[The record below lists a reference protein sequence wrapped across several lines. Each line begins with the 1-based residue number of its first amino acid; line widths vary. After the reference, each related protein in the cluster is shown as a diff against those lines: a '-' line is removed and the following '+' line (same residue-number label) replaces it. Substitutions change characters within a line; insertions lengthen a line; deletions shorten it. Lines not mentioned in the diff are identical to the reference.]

1 MDLVKCGA
9 FLKTLRKE
17 KGYTQAQIAE
27 KMNVTNRTVSRWETG
42 TNLPD
47 IDIII
52 ALSEIYD
59 VSIDEVLDGRRHD
72 HAIREKHVEEL
83 SGSDLIYEKTIIKA
97 AEFGTLREKHMARNV
112 FIAAIACVITVAILG
127 YVYTTLFRDIHN
139 SNILHYACVFLFVS
153 YCICMPIT
161 KSSRTTYGYFVTLF
175 SGLIAFLLSIG
186 GILFL
191 FFGLGFFHN
200 YGIAGLY
207 IGLGINLASYLICG
221 TASRL
226 LITKRAGKANKEGVS
241 SENK

>member
-59 VSIDEVLDGRRHD
+59 VGIDEVLDGRRHD

-83 SGSDLIYEKTIIKA
+83 SGSDL
-97 AEFGTLREKHMARNV
+97 
-112 FIAAIACVITVAILG
+112 
-127 YVYTTLFRDIHN
+127 N
-139 SNILHYACVFLFVS
+139 S
-153 YCICMPIT
+153 
-161 KSSRTTYGYFVTLF
+161 G
-175 SGLIAFLLSIG
+175 
-186 GILFL
+186 
-191 FFGLGFFHN
+191 
-200 YGIAGLY
+200 
-207 IGLGINLASYLICG
+207 
-221 TASRL
+221 
-226 LITKRAGKANKEGVS
+226 
-241 SENK
+241 